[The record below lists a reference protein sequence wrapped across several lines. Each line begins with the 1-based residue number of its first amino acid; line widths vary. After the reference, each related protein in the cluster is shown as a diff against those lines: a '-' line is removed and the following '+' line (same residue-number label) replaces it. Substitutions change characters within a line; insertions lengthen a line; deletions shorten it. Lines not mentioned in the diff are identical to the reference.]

1 MKTAA
6 KEIYFDSAS
15 TSFPKA
21 PGIGQ
26 AMAAYLD
33 TRGCN
38 VGRGNYRWGY
48 EVAEAVYQT
57 RRKLC
62 QLFQFNPGSDP
73 TKNVIFTANVT
84 EALNLVIKG
93 LLKPGDHVLVSGM
106 EHNAVMRPLC
116 FLKSQGVSWS
126 AMPCDDQ
133 GNLQLDRIEP
143 LIQKNTRA
151 VIMTHGSNVCG
162 TVLPIAPVAEICRS
176 HHLKFVVDC
185 AQTAGIFPIAM
196 DETAIDALCFTG
208 HKGLLGP
215 QGIGGV
221 IMKDDLAQQ
230 LTSLVQGGTGSRS
243 ESFEMPDFL
252 PDKFEAGTLNI
263 PGIYGLS
270 KALDYLQE
278 TGLET
283 IHKKEMDLTERLL
296 FGIQEIGKLQLI
308 GIPGLKNRTATVS
321 ILSREKDN
329 AVVAFELDQTY
340 GIMTRVGLHCAPLA
354 HQTLGTYPHG
364 TIRLSLG
371 HFNTLEE
378 VDYCLNALAEI
389 TG

>member
-1 MKTAA
+1 MKRAER
-6 KEIYFDSAS
+6 EIYFDNAS

-26 AMAAYLD
+26 AMTAYLE

-62 QLFQFNPGSDP
+62 QLFSFSQGSDP

-116 FLKSQGVSWS
+116 FLARQGIEWS
-126 AMPCDDQ
+126 VMPCDAQ
-133 GNLQLDRIEP
+133 GRLELEQIEP
-143 LIQKNTRA
+143 LIQPTTRA
-151 VIMTHGSNVCG
+151 IIMTHGSNVCG
-162 TVLPIAPVAEICRS
+162 TVLPLASVAEISRR
-176 HHLKFVVDC
+176 HHLKLLVDC
-185 AQTAGIFPIAM
+185 AQTAGIIPIDM
-196 DETAIDALCFTG
+196 TETAIDALCFTG

-221 IMKDDLAQQ
+221 IMTDELAEQ
-230 LTSLVQGGTGSRS
+230 LASLVQGGTGSRS
-243 ESFEMPDFL
+243 ESLEMPDFL

-270 KALDYLQE
+270 RALDYLQE

-283 IHKKEMDLTERLL
+283 IHKKEMDLTEHLL
-296 FGIQEIGKLQLI
+296 SGLEALEKVQLI
-308 GIPGLKNRTATVS
+308 GLPGCQNRTATVS
-321 ILSREKDN
+321 ILSRDKDN
-329 AVVAFELDQTY
+329 AVVAFELEQRY

-354 HQTLGTYPHG
+354 HQSLGTYPHG

-371 HFNTLEE
+371 HCNTFAE
-378 VDYCLNALAEI
+378 VEYCLNALAEI
-389 TG
+389 CR